1 MNELV
6 SSLRE
11 KVSRSEVNTEKG
23 LSLLELKH
31 NLMLRQVISLFKLC
45 HSRNF
50 VYSFSLTVEVHLCL
64 CSYVINLVQLM
75 LLKVKGQSLL
85 NQPVVHRLTEIRTVR
100 Q

>member
-31 NLMLRQVISLFKLC
+31 NLMLRQVISLFNLC
-45 HSRNF
+45 HSRDFN
-50 VYSFSLTVEVHLCL
+50 SSSLTVELHLCP

-75 LLKVKGQSLL
+75 LLKVEGQSLL